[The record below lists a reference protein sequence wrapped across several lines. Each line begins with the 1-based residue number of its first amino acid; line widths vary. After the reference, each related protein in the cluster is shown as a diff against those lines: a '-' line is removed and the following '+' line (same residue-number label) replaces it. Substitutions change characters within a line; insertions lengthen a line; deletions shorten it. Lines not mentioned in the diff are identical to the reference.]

1 MNHINYKSI
10 YRIATLKAAVLHDMC
25 K

>member
-10 YRIATLKAAVLHDMC
+10 YRIATLKADVLHDMC